1 MIIAAIGARM
11 IVAMVPMRPERVVVV
26 PPPNSSENWRKLAIA
41 EIAPATIAAM
51 LAMRMSRLAMCAI
64 SCARTPSSSR
74 GPRARWMPA
83 VTAMAACLGLRPVA
97 NALGCSAG
105 VT

>member
-1 MIIAAIGARM
+1 M
-11 IVAMVPMRPERVVVV
+11 IVASVPMRPSGLSSS
-26 PPPNSSENWRKLAIA
+26 PPPKISENWRKLAIA

-74 GPRARWMPA
+74 GPRACLMPA